1 MRHEILGFGFLF
13 GNCLVLSQYE
23 LKIYPATF
31 FLGYPESEDGKFWLV
46 VMDGMYVYMSSRG
59 GMTNPRVRGAGGGG
73 VKKEEEGKAVTELVR
88 VRGVG
93 RSS

>member
-1 MRHEILGFGFLF
+1 
-13 GNCLVLSQYE
+13 
-23 LKIYPATF
+23 
-31 FLGYPESEDGKFWLV
+31 
-46 VMDGMYVYMSSRG
+46 MYVYMSSRG

-73 VKKEEEGKAVTELVR
+73 VKKEEEGKSVTELVR

>member
-1 MRHEILGFGFLF
+1 
-13 GNCLVLSQYE
+13 
-23 LKIYPATF
+23 
-31 FLGYPESEDGKFWLV
+31 
-46 VMDGMYVYMSSRG
+46 
-59 GMTNPRVRGAGGGG
+59 MTNPRVGGAGGGG